1 LEVKPGGGGGCSPS
15 GCDAM
20 RCDAMEVKEGVRR
33 VYKEKKRRCHKW
45 RERIVVIIWKEIIVV
60 MILEE
65 PCSIWISRGDLANK
79 SPAILT
85 ICEDNASFLSE
96 QEGVSLR
103 RRIHAKLI
111 VVKFGRFEILT

>member
-60 MILEE
+60 MILKNRVRFG
-65 PCSIWISRGDLANK
+65 SDAV
-79 SPAILT
+79 
-85 ICEDNASFLSE
+85 ICQINHLQFLDSASFLSK

-103 RRIHAKLI
+103 RRIHAKPI
-111 VVKFGRFEILT
+111 VVKFGR